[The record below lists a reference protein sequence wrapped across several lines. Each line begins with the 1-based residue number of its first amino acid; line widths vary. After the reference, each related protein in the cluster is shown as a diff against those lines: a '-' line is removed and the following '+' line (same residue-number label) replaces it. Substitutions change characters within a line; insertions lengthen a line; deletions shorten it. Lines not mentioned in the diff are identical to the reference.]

1 MDLNDDKL
9 KQAYTEI
16 KSIIKTLPEK
26 GASSIRML
34 VDQVF
39 PNLNEKEKARIMIFT
54 GMLLSVEKMKNIEET
69 SKTKD
74 EVPSYIY

>member
-16 KSIIKTLPEK
+16 KSIIKTLPEE
-26 GASSIRML
+26 GASSIRTL

-39 PNLNEKEKARIMIFT
+39 PNLNEEEKARIMMFT
-54 GMLLSVEKMKNIEET
+54 GMLLSVEKKKN
-69 SKTKD
+69 TKD
-74 EVPSYIY
+74 LSEKQEVPSYIC